1 MSNKIQLDIVSDVVC
16 PWCIIGYKRL
26 EKAIKEL
33 GVEDQVE
40 IQWHPFE
47 LNPAM
52 PLEGENLREH
62 LAKKYGTTL
71 QDSIR
76 ARENLTQLGAEL
88 GFQFDYFDEM
98 RMVNTRDAHMLLQ
111 YAHTQGKQAE
121 LEMVLFSA
129 FFGQRKNISDR
140 DVLKELVQSVGLDA
154 QQALA
159 QLDNADAI
167 EALQQAEDRWR
178 HMGVNSVPTVVFNMT
193 SALTG
198 AQPVEAYKQV
208 LTELLAQA

>member
-76 ARENLTQLGAEL
+76 ARENLTQLGTEL

-154 QQALA
+154 QHALA

-167 EALQQAEDRWR
+167 DALQQEEDRWR
-178 HMGVNSVPTVVFNMT
+178 HMGVNSVPTIVFNMT

-198 AQPVEAYKQV
+198 AQPVEVYKQV
-208 LTELLAQA
+208 LNELLAQA